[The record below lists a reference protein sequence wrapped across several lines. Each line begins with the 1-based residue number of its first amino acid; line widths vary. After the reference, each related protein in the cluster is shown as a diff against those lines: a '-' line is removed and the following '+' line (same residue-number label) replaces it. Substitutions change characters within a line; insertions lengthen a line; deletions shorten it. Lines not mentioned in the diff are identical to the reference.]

1 MWILNIN
8 HIIAHYMFSE
18 VVNKENKESD
28 IRSFKSVLETL
39 LHRKNSKYNQWK
51 MWMKDELWRLK
62 VNSFPLIISIVRLK
76 NVSV

>member
-39 LHRKNSKYNQWK
+39 LHRKNSKYNQ
-51 MWMKDELWRLK
+51 
-62 VNSFPLIISIVRLK
+62 
-76 NVSV
+76 